1 MTTIHGN
8 KFSTRVSRPATIG
21 ATATLRVQLPLI
33 GANFPEIL
41 AAVPG
46 TINLGLEQPLLV
58 LFSDYRTAPIDWENK
73 GNYETF
79 DLLRAQ
85 LEIRGVKYDGWLY
98 VAHGSPHRADLK
110 THEFIAQTRVPIR
123 DDDSC
128 LLHISRECASVPYSP
143 LVVVL

>member
-1 MTTIHGN
+1 MTAIRAR
-8 KFSTRVSRPATIG
+8 KFSTQVIRPATIG

-46 TINLGLEQPLLV
+46 TINLRLEQPLLV
-58 LFSDYRTAPIDWENK
+58 LFSDHRTAPIDWENK
-73 GNYETF
+73 GNYEKF
-79 DLLRAQ
+79 DLLRSQ
-85 LEIRGVKYDGWLY
+85 LEIRGVKYEGWLY
-98 VAHGSPHRADLK
+98 VAHGSPHRADLRN
-110 THEFIAQTRVPIR
+110 HEFIAQTKVPIG

-128 LLHISRECASVPYSP
+128 ILHISRGCASVPYSP